1 MDFQI
6 PPGLTEL
13 MQDFTFVALK
23 ERPADLVDFAADYF
37 IKLRDSKKQYGISSS
52 KVATKSRGVKFT
64 AEESESDEDSSGE
77 EPGKCDYSE

>member
-23 ERPADLVDFAADYF
+23 EKPTDLVDFAAEYF
-37 IKLRDSKKQYGISSS
+37 IKLRDNNKKYGLAEEGDS
-52 KVATKSRGVKFT
+52 TKSRGVKF
-64 AEESESDEDSSGE
+64 AGGGDSDSDSSGG
-77 EPGKCDYSE
+77 EPGNGRVNP